1 MEGITYLCGG
11 LAETSLNLRYGY
23 VYHIDITLFVIS
35 WVQTKKSVQYC
46 ALTTVKTRIDPRG
59 ALTRRLKSSCTNI
72 GRSSYRLHP
81 VSSTKI
87 KVRMTL
93 YGMETMWPLAKDR
106 ASSGKSVSM
115 AWHCWATRTAKI
127 SHKCRMKCYNHVKWL
142 LILKST

>member
-1 MEGITYLCGG
+1 MYHRSVRMFSRGVVEFKVWMCI
-11 LAETSLNLRYGY
+11 SHRYY
-23 VYHIDITLFVIS
+23 IICNFVS
-35 WVQTKKSVQYC
+35 SNKKKSVQNC
-46 ALTTVKTRIDPRG
+46 ALATVRTRIDPGG